1 MKNKLLTVLPAAEQF
16 ALYDLPDF
24 DDGQRLASLSLSEQE
39 LALACSRPG
48 LHAQAYCALQ
58 IGYFKAK
65 HAFFRFTWDDAAD
78 DVAFVLTRYFNSPAF
93 EPHAITKHEYYAQ
106 RAMIAELF
114 GYRLWSV
121 DCLPPLAQQAAHTVR
136 RDVTPGFI
144 VAELIAHLTE
154 HKIIRPGYTTLQTL
168 ISEALSAERKRLGGL
183 LAGMLDDAAQT
194 ALAQLLVRDDTLS
207 ELAALKQDAKNFKL
221 RQMTNEREKRAKLEP
236 LYRIARTL
244 LPNLA
249 ISQRNLHYHASL
261 ANFYT
266 VYDLRRL
273 RAEQTHL
280 YLLCYAWQRY
290 RQLTDNLV
298 DALSYHMKQLE
309 DETKART
316 NTRFTADLARR
327 QQETAQVGRL
337 LLLYVDDAVG
347 DATPFGDVRQRAFK
361 ILPREALYQ
370 PALTSTLARVGGFP
384 TA

>member
-1 MKNKLLTVLPAAEQF
+1 M
-16 ALYDLPDF
+16 
-24 DDGQRLASLSLSEQE
+24 
-39 LALACSRPG
+39 
-48 LHAQAYCALQ
+48 HCALQ

-65 HAFFRFTWDDAAD
+65 HTFFRFTWSDVQDDC
-78 DVAFVLTRYFNSPAF
+78 AFILTHYFDGQLFHA
-93 EPHAITKHEYYAQ
+93 HAITKHEYYVQ
-106 RAMIAELF
+106 RAMITTLFDYRTWSAEL
-114 GYRLWSV
+114 
-121 DCLPPLAQQAAHTVR
+121 LPPLAQQAAHIVR

-154 HKIIRPGYTTLQTL
+154 HKIVRPGYTTLQTL

-194 ALAQLLVRDDTLS
+194 ALARLLARDDTLS

-244 LPNLA
+244 LPKLA

-298 DALSYHMKQLE
+298 DTLSCHMKQLE

-327 QQETAQVGRL
+327 QQETAQVGPL

-347 DATPFGDVRQRAFK
+347 DATPFGDVRQCAFQ
-361 ILPREALYQ
+361 IMPREALQ
-370 PALTSTLARVGGFP
+370 IAGQRLSGKPASKLALRWQVGRR
-384 TA
+384 TR